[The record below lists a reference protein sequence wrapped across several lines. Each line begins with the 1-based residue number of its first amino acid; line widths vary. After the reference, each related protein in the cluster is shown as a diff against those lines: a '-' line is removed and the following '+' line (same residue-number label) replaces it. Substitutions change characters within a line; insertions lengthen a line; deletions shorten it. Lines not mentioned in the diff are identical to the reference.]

1 MNNIKHIIY
10 TMGLAAVIAATPAT
24 AQSVASSLPEGAL
37 PVIVTP
43 HAQTVGYSER
53 TLCINVQANVSYDVT
68 SSADWA
74 TVRTGSDG
82 IVYVHLKAN
91 YNSEARVANITFANA
106 EQGVTS
112 TFAIT
117 QDADGSAADI
127 PTDTR
132 VYPSSATA
140 NNYQSGYGIANTYDD
155 SYSTLYHSAYSGNAV
170 SESNPAILTYNFA
183 SSVERIDYVTYVPRQ
198 DGSTSGGANG
208 NFGKVNVYVKTRDG
222 QEVLYGTYDWD
233 YSGSKQTIK
242 FGDDGLVNPQY
253 VRFEVLTG
261 CNGYASCA
269 EMEFYTYAEDN
280 GTADYAIF
288 ADDIYSKLR
297 DGVTEDDLD
306 ALTNPFVKSLATKI
320 YNGTYSTDYRVASFP
335 CLLSVETL
343 SDLWNSPGKYYDQTQ
358 GVTGISVGSGTHAV
372 VVSGLEGNATATLK
386 LVSWYNG
393 KVGGNFDG
401 GNPQETDYSLSNGI
415 NIIKYYPEKALD
427 YEGTYSSDYD
437 ALAYIDYNA
446 DTLPDTHPDIQVHFI
461 NGVVNGYLSGDKTNE
476 EMHEL
481 TANAKNYCMD
491 VVGNKAHSVWTSA
504 GLHSYCK
511 DTNGSLKGYR
521 QYINVLDSLVQWEH
535 DLLGFTKYNMEPTN
549 KTFAYVNF
557 TYYMFQGTRGV
568 SFHQDQESRVLSC
581 KTLVYNDDDAIW
593 GLSHEWGH
601 QHQMQPYFCWSG
613 MSEVTNNM
621 NSFYNIM
628 HMGYQYSDKINNF
641 KGAIKHFVT
650 EDYSDITPN
659 AAGTSGSRNSNMRN
673 LAYQHASDLSFCTEM
688 KNLALA
694 MKDSVI
700 TDVSVDSTKALSI
713 NEVGVGETLAPF
725 ILLYSYFYNNGFP
738 EIAQDW
744 YESLRENDNEVGSVI
759 EKQDGVDKYELVA
772 SAQNNNKNG
781 KFSVL
786 RANYPNSCWVKQGYV
801 SATSTRW
808 QNSAP
813 YVLNFIRKTSRLTG
827 YNLIPFFEQ
836 WGFLRHVALYIGD
849 YGNKWFVLTDK
860 MYEEFV
866 EDMDALNLKTLTPEM
881 LQEIADLVVVESS
894 GKARIP
900 SMERTRPTFPN

>member
-10 TMGLAAVIAATPAT
+10 TLGLVATITVIPAT
-24 AQSVASSLPEGAL
+24 AQNVTSGLLPDAAL
-37 PVIVTP
+37 PAIVTP
-43 HAQTVGYSER
+43 HAQTVGYAER
-53 TLCINVQANVSYDVT
+53 TLCINVEATVPYEVT

-82 IVYVHLKAN
+82 TIYIHLTTN
-91 YNSEARVANITFANA
+91 YDGEARVANIVFANA
-106 EQGVTS
+106 EQGVSS

-140 NNYQSGYGIANTYDD
+140 NNYQGGYDITKTYDD
-155 SYSTLYHSAYSGNAV
+155 DYSTLYHSAYSGNTV
-170 SESNPAILTYNFA
+170 SESNPAILTYNF
-183 SSVERIDYVTYVPRQ
+183 STSTTRIDYVTYVPRQ
-198 DGSTSGGANG
+198 DASTSGGANG

-222 QEVLYGTYDWD
+222 QEVLYGTYDWN
-233 YSGSKQTIK
+233 YGGSKQTIS
-242 FGDDGLVNPQY
+242 FGDEGLVNPQY
-253 VRFEVLTG
+253 VRFEVLSG
-261 CNGYASCA
+261 YNGYASCA
-269 EMEFYTYAEDN
+269 EMEFYTIAEDN

-288 ADDIYSKLR
+288 ADDLYTKLR
-297 DGVTEDDLD
+297 DNVTEDDLD
-306 ALTNPFVKSLATKI
+306 ALANPFVKSLATKI
-320 YNGTYSTDYRVASFP
+320 YNGTYSTDYRVATFP
-335 CLLSVETL
+335 CLLSVNTL
-343 SDLWNSPGKYYDQTQ
+343 SDLWNAPGKLYDQTQ

-372 VVSGLEGNATATLK
+372 VVRGLADGETATLK

-401 GNPQETDYSLSNGI
+401 GNPQETDYTLSNGI
-415 NIIKYYPEKALD
+415 NVIKYYPEKALS

-446 DTLPDTHPDIQVHFI
+446 DTLPDTHPDISIHFV
-461 NGVVNGYLSGDKTNE
+461 NGVVNGYLSPDKTNA

-491 VVGNKAHSVWTSA
+491 VVGHKAHSVWTSA
-504 GLHSYCK
+504 GLHNYCK
-511 DTNGSLKGYR
+511 DTNNNQKGYR

-535 DLLGFTKYNMEPTN
+535 DLLGFTKYNMLPTN

-557 TYYMFQGTRGV
+557 TYYMFQGGRGV
-568 SFHQDQESRVLSC
+568 SFHADQESRVLNC
-581 KTLVYNDDDAIW
+581 RTLVYNDDDAIW

-601 QHQMQPYFCWSG
+601 QHQMQPYFCWAG

-641 KGAIKHFVT
+641 KGAINHFVNK
-650 EDYSDITPN
+650 DYSDVTR
-659 AAGTSGSRNSNMRN
+659 GSNMRS

-694 MKDSVI
+694 MKDSTI
-700 TDVSVDSTKALSI
+700 TDVSADSTKALSI

-738 EIAQDW
+738 EFAQDW
-744 YESLRENDNEVGSVI
+744 YEALRENDNENGSVI
-759 EKQDGVDKYELVA
+759 EKQNGVDKYELIA
-772 SAQNNNKNG
+772 SSQNNNKNG
-781 KFSVL
+781 KYAVL
-786 RANYPNSCWVKQGYV
+786 KAQYPNSCWVKQGYV
-801 SATSTRW
+801 SSSSTRW

-813 YVLNFIRKTSRLTG
+813 YVLNFIRKTSRLSG
-827 YNLIPFFEQ
+827 YNLVPFFEQ

-860 MYEEFV
+860 MYEEFID
-866 EDMDALNLKTLTPEM
+866 DMNALNLKPVTPEI
-881 LQEIADLVVVESS
+881 LQEIANLVVIESS